1 MENRVRRNIFILAGA
16 SALLL
21 VGIVLAWYFVFLR
34 PQQETRALAQKELST
49 QVAAAQGQ
57 KNAVI
62 AKRKA
67 EDRLAQLNG
76 QMRFFRQRYRGL
88 YFGQLG
94 TDYASES
101 AIERANRE
109 AVWRNWMNTYYS
121 GLGPSLS
128 QELIAVANRTGVQ
141 IDTSVL
147 IEAPPRA
154 PEEVAPPS
162 NGLLKPV
169 SGGAAGTR
177 SRDRAAPAASAPGGA
192 SAAGT
197 GGSIS
202 VNITGTLPNILTY
215 FSRLN
220 TTQTLMNIGAVRLE
234 TVSSVPTR
242 IRATFTATPY
252 LLASG
257 PGALPLLNTD
267 PNAAATVPASTTTAT
282 TSTTTASA
290 APGGAA
296 G

>member
-147 IEAPPRA
+147 IEAPPKA
-154 PEEVAPPS
+154 PEEVAPPA

-169 SGGAAGTR
+169 SSGAAG
-177 SRDRAAPAASAPGGA
+177 AAPAAAPA
-192 SAAGT
+192 SGTPAAGT
-197 GGSIS
+197 GSSIN
-202 VNITGTLPNILTY
+202 VNVTGTLPNILTY

-220 TTQTLMNIGAVRLE
+220 TTQTLMNIGAVKLE

-252 LLASG
+252 LLAFG

-290 APGGAA
+290 ATGGAA